1 MNRQNIRTIATL
13 IAFVATFGTGAA
25 FAKGNEVPSF
35 GQSIHVAAGQTLT
48 EDAICFGCS
57 VNVDGTLDGD
67 IVAIG
72 GSIRIGDHGRVTG
85 DAVAVGG
92 SVHLSDGADVAGDA
106 TAVGGRLEREPTAVV
121 HGEASSTPFH
131 LGVLPPVL
139 LLGVLLVPSLAFGI
153 IAALVAW
160 AVAGEPRVAQVA
172 GTIRG
177 HTGPALLAGF
187 AACVAYLILSGIF
200 AYAHGASIILHFALA
215 IFFVV
220 LAVVGY
226 TGLSYVIGSRVASG
240 SSGITRVLIG
250 ALIIT
255 VIQFVP
261 VLGWIAAVF
270 FLFLAL
276 GAAALSGVGTS
287 TNWYQQQ
294 MARRA
299 APGATT

>member
-1 MNRQNIRTIATL
+1 MNPQKIRRIANL
-13 IAFVATFGTGAA
+13 LAFVATFGTGAA

-35 GQSIHVAAGQTLT
+35 GQSIHVAAGQTLN

-92 SVHLSDGADVAGDA
+92 SVHLGDGADVAGDA
-106 TAVGGRLEREPTAVV
+106 RAVGGRLERERTAVV
-121 HGEASSTPFH
+121 HGEASSTPFRF
-131 LGVLPPVL
+131 GVLPPML
-139 LLGVLLVPSLAFGI
+139 LLGVLLVPLAFGI
-153 IAALVAW
+153 IAALVTW
-160 AVAGEPRVAQVA
+160 AVAGEPRVANVA
-172 GTIRG
+172 GTIRF
-177 HTGPALLAGF
+177 HTAPALLAGF
-187 AACVAYLILSGIF
+187 AACIVYLILSSIF
-200 AYAHGASIILHFALA
+200 AFAHGASVILHLALA
-215 IFFVV
+215 IFFFA

-226 TGLSYVIGSRVASG
+226 TGLSYVIGSRVARG
-240 SSGITRVLIG
+240 SSGIARVLIG
-250 ALIIT
+250 SLIIT
-255 VIQFVP
+255 V
-261 VLGWIAAVF
+261 AF